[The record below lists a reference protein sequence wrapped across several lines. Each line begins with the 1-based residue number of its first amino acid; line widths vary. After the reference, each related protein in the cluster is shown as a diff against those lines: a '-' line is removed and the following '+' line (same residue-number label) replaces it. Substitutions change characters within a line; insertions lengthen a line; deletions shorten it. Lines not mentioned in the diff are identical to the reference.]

1 MYECPRCEHRF
12 DTITNLRRHL
22 SKKNTCNPILNDIK
36 IEDID
41 LEKCKQDV
49 CLYSCQECNKVFTM
63 KSSLNRHKIKCIK
76 EDENSLE
83 YLKKIVDKLNEQ
95 LQEKDKTYKEQIQE
109 KDKQINELI
118 KKAGNTFNTIN
129 ILYSATNPKL
139 DHLTDNDMYACVN
152 SCMLSVP
159 NLVKNIHFNPKVPE
173 NHNIYITNF
182 KNNYIMVFNGKQWE
196 IKDREEIIENMINI
210 NEFRLEDWVSNEE
223 VQKMYPKAMKKF
235 EQYMKKREEDGAI
248 DKIKNEI
255 KMLLYNKKDM
265 IIETRNKT
273 KILTN

>member
-1 MYECPRCEHRF
+1 MYECPRCEYTC
-12 DTITNLRRHL
+12 DAITTLKRHL
-22 SKKNTCNPILNDIK
+22 YKQKICNPIKDDIK
-36 IEDID
+36 IENID
-41 LEKCKQDV
+41 FEKCKKNI
-49 CLYSCQECNKVFTM
+49 LLHSCENCNEFFTA
-63 KSSLNRHKIKCIK
+63 KSSLNRHKLKCIK
-76 EDENSLE
+76 EEDENSLE
-83 YLKKIVDKLNEQ
+83 YLKQIVDKLNQQ
-95 LQEKDKTYKEQIQE
+95 LQE

-129 ILYSATNPKL
+129 IYSATNPNL
-139 DHLTDNDMYACVN
+139 EHLTDNDMYACVN

-159 NLVKNIHFNPKVPE
+159 NLVRTIHFNPEVPE

-265 IIETRNKT
+265 IIETRNKI
-273 KILTN
+273 KNNKKLLISP